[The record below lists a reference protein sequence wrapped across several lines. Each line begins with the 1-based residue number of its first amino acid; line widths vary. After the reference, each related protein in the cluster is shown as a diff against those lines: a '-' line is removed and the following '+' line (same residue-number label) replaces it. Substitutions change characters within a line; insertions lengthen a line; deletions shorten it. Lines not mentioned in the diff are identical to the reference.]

1 MPRFED
7 GSMIDESNDYFFR
20 VLWSARGF
28 LRISI
33 LLDDLVDI
41 CRGAE
46 GGSVCFVKGNW
57 KLEKDWV
64 NEERFHIGGIFIIV

>member
-41 CRGAE
+41 CRGTE
-46 GGSVCFVKGNW
+46 GGSVCFVKGN
-57 KLEKDWV
+57 
-64 NEERFHIGGIFIIV
+64 